1 VSRRR
6 DLALLFGAVGA
17 FFLSVSM
24 MLPTIPLY
32 VRDLG
37 GSPVQVGLV
46 VGVFSFGVLAVRPL
60 VGRAVDRRGRRP
72 ALIVGAALAALASPL
87 YVVLTA
93 IPLLIAVRIVHGA
106 GLSAFTSAS
115 TTLVADLA
123 PADRRTE
130 FLSYFS
136 VSGIVAFALGP
147 VIGIELAQRFGYP
160 AVFLA
165 ISLCGLRS
173 AWFGAAITRDS
184 GPPHGTGEV
193 DYRSAILRREVLVP
207 TATLL
212 LVTLAHGGTLTFL
225 PLLLER
231 QLAFNMGFF
240 FLTYSAASLLAR
252 LVAGR
257 VSRTVSEGPMI
268 WSGLVLYGAGLALL
282 PLVSGVGSMVLA
294 SVVAGIGFSV
304 YQPAAY
310 ALVAN
315 AASDRTRGMVFSVFL
330 GAFDLGMS
338 AGGFVAGPIVAW
350 FGIPALL
357 YGLALV
363 PMVAAV
369 LFVIL
374 LGPRPSPSRTALAGS
389 DAR

>member
-1 VSRRR
+1 MSRRR

-24 MLPTIPLY
+24 MIPTIPLY

-37 GSPVQVGLV
+37 ASPVQVGLV
-46 VGVFSFGVLAVRPL
+46 VGVFSFGVLVVRPF
-60 VGRAVDRRGRRP
+60 VGRAIDRKGRRP
-72 ALIVGAALAALASPL
+72 ALIAGAALAALASPM
-87 YVVLTA
+87 YFVLTA
-93 IPLLIAVRIVHGA
+93 IPILIAVRIVHGA

-147 VIGIELAQRFGYP
+147 VIGIELAQRSGYP

-165 ISLCGLRS
+165 ISLFALLSAGLGS
-173 AWFGAAITRDS
+173 AITRDV
-184 GPPHGTGEV
+184 GLPHGAGDV

-225 PLLLER
+225 PILLER

-240 FLTYSAASLLAR
+240 FLIYATASLLAR
-252 LVAGR
+252 VVAGR
-257 VSRTVSEGPMI
+257 LSRTISEGPMI
-268 WSGLVLYGAGLALL
+268 WTGLVLYGAGLALL
-282 PLVSGVGSMVLA
+282 PMVTGITSMVLVA
-294 SVVAGIGFSV
+294 AIAGIGFSV

-350 FGIPALL
+350 FGISTLL
-357 YGLALV
+357 HGLALV
-363 PMVAAV
+363 PVAAAV
-369 LFVIL
+369 LFVVL
-374 LGPRPSPSRTALAGS
+374 LGPRPGPSRIALAGS
-389 DAR
+389 EAR